1 MPSVNFEVRW
11 PDGEQVIYYS
21 PSTIVYEHFEAN
33 SDYTQ
38 AEFDSR
44 IHAALNAASE
54 RVYKRF
60 GYYCTAASSEL
71 EKINRKLIFLRE
83 KNITGPVRLTNFN

>member
-1 MPSVNFEVRW
+1 MPSVNFKVRW
-11 PDGEQVIYYS
+11 PDGEQTTYYS
-21 PSTIVYEHFEAN
+21 PSTIVYEHFEAGGE
-33 SDYTQ
+33 YTQ
-38 AEFDSR
+38 AEFDAR

-71 EKINRKLIFLRE
+71 EKINLKLVFLRE
-83 KNITGPVRLTNFN
+83 KNISGSVQLTQFG